1 MRSKMALT
9 KDALLL
15 FLLSLPLKSKFN
27 ICSFGSTQHFLF
39 DDVSSVSYNKTNTQ
53 FAIEEVEKFRA
64 NLGGLDIYTPLKTVL
79 EMESDCTRTDIFLL
93 TDGAVSNTDQIIDLI
108 EAKSSQQKRVHTFGL
123 GKSVDEKL
131 IKKCA
136 SKGFGNYYLIKDM
149 KNLEY

>member
-93 TDGAVSNTDQIIDLI
+93 TDGAVSNTD
-108 EAKSSQQKRVHTFGL
+108 
-123 GKSVDEKL
+123 
-131 IKKCA
+131 
-136 SKGFGNYYLIKDM
+136 
-149 KNLEY
+149 